1 MNFRVMARALGWL
14 FTLESVAML
23 ACGIFAYFDPEA
35 QGRGAFIS
43 LMVSAGTSFLVG
55 IVLFLSGEKIPDRI
69 PRREGILIVGLG
81 WVFSAVFGAI
91 PFLLGDVR
99 LSPTEAFFESVSGFT
114 TTGATVIA
122 DLSEWPRGI
131 LLWRSVMQWL
141 GGLLI
146 LVLLVVLLSGS
157 GGAKFL
163 FSNESAFQPE
173 GTTTAR
179 IQDKVLWFLLVYLG
193 LTIICLLGLWGLGL
207 SWFDAVAHAFTT
219 VATGGFSPHND
230 SIAHFSD
237 LENGLLIEI
246 WLAFFMILG
255 GASFFIYVVI
265 LRGLLPGKGRIAAL
279 RNWKELRHVEEVR
292 WYLLLILTG
301 VLVVWISGSLGG
313 EISLGES
320 LRGAVFT
327 VISIASTTGYA
338 TVDYEQWP
346 VAVYF
351 TLLLLMLVGGCAGS
365 TAGGMKVSRLILL
378 VRAAWQEVVKAFRPK
393 QVLRMRVNGN
403 TIDDEARAQTV
414 LFVALFG
421 LISLVS
427 MVVVAVV
434 ETTQGIDF
442 NTTVSAVL
450 ATFGN
455 IGPGYG
461 EVGPT
466 DHYGHFQPVTQLFL
480 SLLMIMGRLE
490 LYAVLVL
497 FVPTVWKK
505 Y

>member
-1 MNFRVMARALGWL
+1 MLFR
-14 FTLESVAML
+14 
-23 ACGIFAYFDPEA
+23 
-35 QGRGAFIS
+35 
-43 LMVSAGTSFLVG
+43 
-55 IVLFLSGEKIPDRI
+55 
-69 PRREGILIVGLG
+69 
-81 WVFSAVFGAI
+81 
-91 PFLLGDVR
+91 
-99 LSPTEAFFESVSGFT
+99 SVS
-114 TTGATVIA
+114 
-122 DLSEWPRGI
+122 
-131 LLWRSVMQWL
+131 
-141 GGLLI
+141 
-146 LVLLVVLLSGS
+146 
-157 GGAKFL
+157 
-163 FSNESAFQPE
+163 
-173 GTTTAR
+173 
-179 IQDKVLWFLLVYLG
+179 
-193 LTIICLLGLWGLGL
+193 
-207 SWFDAVAHAFTT
+207 
-219 VATGGFSPHND
+219 
-230 SIAHFSD
+230 
-237 LENGLLIEI
+237 
-246 WLAFFMILG
+246 
-255 GASFFIYVVI
+255 
-265 LRGLLPGKGRIAAL
+265 
-279 RNWKELRHVEEVR
+279 
-292 WYLLLILTG
+292 
-301 VLVVWISGSLGG
+301 VW
-313 EISLGES
+313 ES

-351 TLLLLMLVGGCAGS
+351 ILLLLMLVGGCAGS

-393 QVLRMRVNGN
+393 QVLGMKVNDN
-403 TIDDEARAQTV
+403 SIDDEARAQTV

-434 ETTQGIDF
+434 EMTQGIDF

-466 DHYGHFQPVTQLFL
+466 DNYGHFQPVTQLFL

>member
-1 MNFRVMARALGWL
+1 MARALGWL

-55 IVLFLSGEKIPDRI
+55 IVLFLSGEKIPERI

-179 IQDKVLWFLLVYLG
+179 IQDKVLRFLWIYLG
-193 LTIICLLGLWGLGL
+193 LTVICLLGLRGLGL

-219 VATGGFSPHND
+219 VATGGFSPHNE

-237 LENGLLIEI
+237 LANGLLIEI
-246 WLAFFMILG
+246 WLEFFMILG
-255 GASFFIYVVI
+255 STSFFIYVVI
-265 LRGLLPGKGRIAAL
+265 LSPMR
-279 RNWKELRHVEEVR
+279 WKELRRIEEVR

-301 VLVVWISGSLGG
+301 VLVVWIAGALGG
-313 EISLGES
+313 GVSVWES

-351 TLLLLMLVGGCAGS
+351 ILLLLMLVGGCAGS

-393 QVLRMRVNGN
+393 QVLGMKVNDN
-403 TIDDEARAQTV
+403 SIDDEARAQTV

-434 ETTQGIDF
+434 EMTQGIDF

-466 DHYGHFQPVTQLFL
+466 DNYGHFQPVTQLFL